1 MRTCGA
7 AELRTP
13 WGVYLVG
20 RPEFCGSAGLEA
32 AQMGR
37 WGAAEGG
44 RLQQRSQLQ
53 NCQVAKER
61 LKCTSAKP
69 FLKDWTN
76 HLNPPLEPV
85 SKLKHVN
92 SNKKDV
98 LGTVMRGA
106 QEDGKLGTKST
117 QQTGHTALKKASY
130 TCQRAGGVH
139 PVQPR
144 NNMRFPASA
153 QTRGRLPPSSSGH
166 LNPNTDQ
173 KAAQETVTAAAPQV
187 GNDHSLHSLNVGLQ
201 DRLVCNK
208 ENLGPQASTSSEL
221 IRAIH
226 SNKNGLRKERVL
238 AHRQGRAGTSRSI
251 LGQKG
256 SVGNHQAKEE
266 PDLDKFRKALPESRS
281 MSQNTSNR
289 TQPLQ
294 PSRFLLASSNLIHKN
309 PGTKQGESTAVRQPG
324 TTAGGSLKQHSQ
336 PPPVRRLPTKPPTL
350 GKPQGTTN
358 LKSSLNPGVT
368 LPWPR
373 PTVKEVMDRKDM
385 KMVAPG
391 HTAASQGTG
400 HKNQSHSIHNSKT
413 HVLEDELRSRRDQLK
428 PELLKA
434 SGMQA
439 RRVPRTPSAA
449 DRRKQLEEWLASKGR
464 TYKRPPMML
473 LKKQAVI
480 PSCRKVKAT
489 KKQENPEQRCQ
500 AKINKVLTECLKLIE
515 EGVHAEEISTVLSL
529 VPQAEKF
536 AKFWICQAKLLA
548 RSGPFDV
555 LQLYRE
561 AVSAGAEP
569 VEELRETALNILK
582 DAGQKLEGEKA
593 EEPTPQEST
602 TPCPAERQPIAS
614 TPGLVGRHMTSL
626 PPSVKLLVTS
636 ASRGREFLE
645 GPELKFLTP
654 VRRSLRTERAQSCYP
669 EMLKDHDPVVSSLSE
684 ILDAEEETLFF
695 FRKNKAL
702 PEVTELEGLSSYP
715 PKSP

>member
-1 MRTCGA
+1 MERAGA
-7 AELRTP
+7 A
-13 WGVYLVG
+13 
-20 RPEFCGSAGLEA
+20 
-32 AQMGR
+32 AQR
-37 WGAAEGG
+37 
-44 RLQQRSQLQ
+44 RSQLQ

-76 HLNPPLEPV
+76 HPNPPLEPV
-85 SKLKHVN
+85 SKLKQVN

-98 LGTVMRGA
+98 LGTVM
-106 QEDGKLGTKST
+106 EDGQKNGKLGAKST
-117 QQTGHTALKKASY
+117 QQTGHAALKKASN
-130 TCQRAGGVH
+130 TCQRAGGVR
-139 PVQPR
+139 PGQPG
-144 NNMRFPASA
+144 NHATFPASA
-153 QTRGRLPPSSSGH
+153 QTGGRLPPSSSGH
-166 LNPNTDQ
+166 LNPERSQ
-173 KAAQETVTAAAPQV
+173 KPAQETVTAAAPQV
-187 GNDHSLHSLNVGLQ
+187 GNDHPLHSLNVGLQ
-201 DRLVCNK
+201 DRLACNK
-208 ENLGPQASTSSEL
+208 ENLGPQASTSSEP
-221 IRAIH
+221 IRTIP
-226 SNKNGLRKERVL
+226 SNKNSLRKERVL
-238 AHRQGRAGTSRSI
+238 AHKQGRPGTSKSV

-256 SVGNHQAKEE
+256 SMGNHQAKEE
-266 PDLDKFRKALPESRS
+266 PDLGKFRKALPESRS
-281 MSQNTSNR
+281 MSQNTSIR

-294 PSRFLLASSNLIHKN
+294 PSRFLPASSSLTHKN
-309 PGTKQGESTAVRQPG
+309 PGTKQGEGIAVRQPG
-324 TTAGGSLKQHSQ
+324 TAPGGSLKQHSQ
-336 PPPVRRLPTKPPTL
+336 PPPVRRFPPKPPTL

-368 LPWPR
+368 LPR
-373 PTVKEVMDRKDM
+373 PMVKEVMDRKDV
-385 KMVAPG
+385 KVVAPG

-400 HKNQSHSIHNSKT
+400 HKNRSHSIHNSKT
-413 HVLEDELRSRRDQLK
+413 HVREDDWRSRRDQLE
-428 PELLKA
+428 PELQKA

-473 LKKQAVI
+473 LQKQAVK

-489 KKQENPEQRCQ
+489 EKQENPGQRCQ
-500 AKINKVLTECLKLIE
+500 AKINNILTECLKLIE
-515 EGVHAEEISTVLSL
+515 EGVHAEEISAVLSL

-536 AKFWICQAKLLA
+536 AKFWVCQAKLLA

-569 VEELRETALNILK
+569 VEELRQTALNILK

-593 EEPTPQEST
+593 EEPIPWEPT
-602 TPCPAERQPIAS
+602 TPCPAERQPIVS
-614 TPGLVGRHMTSL
+614 TPGLVGRPMTSL
-626 PPSVKLLVTS
+626 PPSVKLQVTS

-654 VRRSLRTERAQSCYP
+654 VRRSLRIEKVGSYYP

-684 ILDAEEETLFF
+684 ILDAEEETRFF

-702 PEVTELEGLSSYP
+702 PEVEELEGLSSYP
-715 PKSP
+715 PTSP

>member
-1 MRTCGA
+1 MERAGA
-7 AELRTP
+7 A
-13 WGVYLVG
+13 
-20 RPEFCGSAGLEA
+20 
-32 AQMGR
+32 AQR
-37 WGAAEGG
+37 
-44 RLQQRSQLQ
+44 RSQLQ

-98 LGTVMRGA
+98 LGTVMEGA
-106 QEDGKLGTKST
+106 QENGRLGTKSR
-117 QQTGHTALKKASY
+117 QQTGHTALKKASD
-130 TCQRAGGVH
+130 TCQRAEGVH
-139 PVQPR
+139 PVLPR
-144 NNMRFPASA
+144 NNVTFPASA

-166 LNPNTDQ
+166 LNPNKDQ
-173 KAAQETVTAAAPQV
+173 KPAQETVTAAAPQA
-187 GNDHSLHSLNVGLQ
+187 GNDHSLHSLSVGLQ
-201 DRLVCNK
+201 DRVVCNK

-221 IRAIH
+221 IRTIH
-226 SNKNGLRKERVL
+226 SNKNSLRKERVL
-238 AHRQGRAGTSRSI
+238 AHRQGRPGTSRSI

-256 SVGNHQAKEE
+256 SMGNHQAKEE
-266 PDLDKFRKALPESRS
+266 PHLDKFRKALPESRS
-281 MSQNTSNR
+281 LSQNTSNR
-289 TQPLQ
+289 PQPLQ
-294 PSRFLLASSNLIHKN
+294 SSRFFPASSTWIHKN
-309 PGTKQGESTAVRQPG
+309 PGTKQGESITVRQPD
-324 TTAGGSLKQHSQ
+324 TTPGRSLKQHSL
-336 PPPVRRLPTKPPTL
+336 PPSVRLPPKPPTL
-350 GKPQGTTN
+350 GKSQGTTN
-358 LKSSLNPGVT
+358 LKSNLNQGVT

-373 PTVKEVMDRKDM
+373 PMVKEVMDRKDT
-385 KMVAPG
+385 KVVAPG
-391 HTAASQGTG
+391 NTAASQGTG
-400 HKNQSHSIHNSKT
+400 SKNQSHSIHNSKT
-413 HVLEDELRSRRDQLK
+413 HVLEDDLRSRRDQLK

-439 RRVPRTPSAA
+439 RRVPKAPSAA
-449 DRRKQLEEWLASKGR
+449 DRRKQLEEWLASKGK

-473 LKKQAVI
+473 LQKQAVKS
-480 PSCRKVKAT
+480 SCKKIKAT
-489 KKQENPEQRCQ
+489 EKRENPEQRCQ
-500 AKINKVLTECLKLIE
+500 AKINNILTECLKLIE
-515 EGVHAEEISTVLSL
+515 EGVHAEEISAVLSL

-548 RSGPFDV
+548 QSGPFDV

-569 VEELRETALNILK
+569 VEELRETALSFLK

-593 EEPTPQEST
+593 EEPIPQEPT
-602 TPCPAERQPIAS
+602 TPCPVERQPIAS
-614 TPGLVGRHMTSL
+614 TAGVLGRPMASL
-626 PPSVKLLVTS
+626 PPSIKLQITP
-636 ASRGREFLE
+636 APREREFLG

-654 VRRSLRTERAQSCYP
+654 VRRSLRTERARSRYP

-684 ILDAEEETLFF
+684 ILDAEKETLFF

>member
-1 MRTCGA
+1 MERAGA
-7 AELRTP
+7 SEL
-13 WGVYLVG
+13 
-20 RPEFCGSAGLEA
+20 
-32 AQMGR
+32 AQR
-37 WGAAEGG
+37 
-44 RLQQRSQLQ
+44 RSQLQ
-53 NCQVAKER
+53 NCQAAKER

-98 LGTVMRGA
+98 LGTVMEGA
-106 QEDGKLGTKST
+106 QEDGKLGAKAM
-117 QQTGHTALKKASY
+117 QDTGHTALKKASNR
-130 TCQRAGGVH
+130 CQRAGGVC
-139 PVQPR
+139 PVQPG
-144 NNMRFPASA
+144 NNVTFPASA
-153 QTRGRLPPSSSGH
+153 QARGRFPSSSSGH
-166 LNPNTDQ
+166 LNPERSQ
-173 KAAQETVTAAAPQV
+173 KPAQETVTAAALQV
-187 GNDHSLHSLNVGLQ
+187 GNDHSLHSLNMGLQ

-221 IRAIH
+221 IRTIH
-226 SNKNGLRKERVL
+226 SNKNSLRKERVL
-238 AHRQGRAGTSRSI
+238 AHRQGRSGTSRSV

-256 SVGNHQAKEE
+256 SMGNHQDKEE
-266 PDLDKFRKALPESRS
+266 TDLDKFRKALPESRR
-281 MSQNTSNR
+281 SQNTSNT

-294 PSRFLLASSNLIHKN
+294 PSRLLPASTSMTHKN
-309 PGTKQGESTAVRQPG
+309 PGTKQGEGTTVRQPG
-324 TTAGGSLKQHSQ
+324 TAPGGSLKHS
-336 PPPVRRLPTKPPTL
+336 PTL

-358 LKSSLNPGVT
+358 LKSNLNPGVT

-373 PTVKEVMDRKDM
+373 PVVKEVMDRKDM
-385 KMVAPG
+385 KVVAPG

-400 HKNQSHSIHNSKT
+400 HKNQSHGIHNSKT
-413 HVLEDELRSRRDQLK
+413 HVPEDDLRSRRDQPG
-428 PELLKA
+428 PELPKA

-439 RRVPRTPSAA
+439 RRVARTPSAA
-449 DRRKQLEEWLASKGR
+449 DRRKQLEEWLASKGK

-473 LKKQAVI
+473 LQKQAVK

-489 KKQENPEQRCQ
+489 EKQENPEQRCQ
-500 AKINKVLTECLKLIE
+500 AKINNIFTECLKLIE
-515 EGVHAEEISTVLSL
+515 EGVHAEEISAVLSL
-529 VPQAEKF
+529 VPRAEKF

-569 VEELRETALNILK
+569 VEELRQTALKILK

-593 EEPTPQEST
+593 EEPIAWEPT

-614 TPGLVGRHMTSL
+614 TPGLVGRPMTFL
-626 PPSVKLLVTS
+626 PPSVKLQVTS
-636 ASRGREFLE
+636 ASRGKEFLE
-645 GPELKFLTP
+645 GPELKFVTP
-654 VRRSLRTERAQSCYP
+654 VRRSLRTERAQSRYP

-684 ILDAEEETLFF
+684 ILDAEEDTRFF

-702 PEVTELEGLSSYP
+702 PEVAELEGLSSYP
-715 PKSP
+715 PKSS